1 MDNTLDN
8 TSNIMFDI
16 EKIKFSAVQ
25 GIVFSPLVEVV
36 PEIFGKFFCREAL
49 NESNARG
56 IYIVIGTYITNI
68 TSFSACIS
76 RLCVNHLSLFLCDA
90 VSGTT

>member
-1 MDNTLDN
+1 MDNTLDS

-25 GIVFSPLVEVV
+25 GIVFSPLVEAV
-36 PEIFGKFFCREAL
+36 PEIFGKFFCRETL

-76 RLCVNHLSLFLCDA
+76 RLCANHLSPFLCDA